1 MRNLVLYDVSQDS
14 AYHYTG
20 ITTFENLAEITGDYP
35 FEEEVME
42 KAMIHKQT
50 MMSHPNG
57 ISSFA
62 VTSAH
67 AKSMGGSQVFL
78 EEGESLHFSFDEL
91 EIRDGKSKC
100 AAVSMLEPE
109 YLEDNWVKVQV
120 FVLDEEKMNRL

>member
-62 VTSAH
+62 VTLRISPDA
-67 AKSMGGSQVFL
+67 SIL
-78 EEGESLHFSFDEL
+78 EEGESLHFSL
-91 EIRDGKSKC
+91 RDGKSKC

-109 YLEDNWVKVQV
+109 YLENNWVKVQV
-120 FVLDEEKMNRL
+120 FVLDEEKMDQL

>member
-57 ISSFA
+57 ISSF
-62 VTSAH
+62 VLMNLRYGME
-67 AKSMGGSQVFL
+67 KVNVPQFL
-78 EEGESLHFSFDEL
+78 CWSRSIWKIIG
-91 EIRDGKSKC
+91 
-100 AAVSMLEPE
+100 
-109 YLEDNWVKVQV
+109 
-120 FVLDEEKMNRL
+120 